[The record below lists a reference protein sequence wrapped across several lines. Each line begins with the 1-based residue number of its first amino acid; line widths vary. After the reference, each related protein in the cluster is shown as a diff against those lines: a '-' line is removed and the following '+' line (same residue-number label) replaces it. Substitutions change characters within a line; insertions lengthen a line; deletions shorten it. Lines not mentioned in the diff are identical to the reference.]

1 MAVLSSLSEPRE
13 MQLLVGFFD
22 LTRFHPFMTGSEDR
36 EVADL
41 LSDYY
46 EIVGDAIEGSG
57 GQVVKFMGD
66 AALTVHA
73 EEDVDRGVVALHDL
87 KRSGDAWLKKGGVDT
102 QQIMKAHFGSV
113 VASMVGTRTDKRPDI
128 FGDVVATAVVMRSR
142 GFALTAQAFRK
153 LSPETR
159 KLFKKHTPPISYIPL
174 EQSHNG

>member
-1 MAVLSSLSEPRE
+1 MN
-13 MQLLVGFFD
+13 LLVGFFD
-22 LTRFHPFMTGSEDR
+22 LSQFHPFLTGTPDSD
-36 EVADL
+36 VASM

-46 EIVGDAIEGSG
+46 ELVGDAIEGSG

-73 EEDVDRGVVALHDL
+73 EEDVDRGVIALHEL
-87 KRSGDAWLKKGGVDT
+87 KRNGDAWLATRGVSSS
-102 QQIMKAHFGSV
+102 QIMKAHFGTV
-113 VASMVGTRTDKRPDI
+113 VATMVGTRTDKRPDI

-142 GFALTAQAFRK
+142 GFAMTAQVFRK

-174 EQSHNG
+174 SQGHGG

>member
-13 MQLLVGFFD
+13 MNLLVGFVD
-22 LTRFHPFMTGSEDR
+22 LSRFHPFTQRTQDA
-36 EVADL
+36 EVASM

-46 EIVGDAIEGSG
+46 ELVGDAIEGSG

-73 EEDVDRGVVALHDL
+73 EEDVDRGVQALLEL
-87 KRSGDAWLKKGGVDT
+87 KQSGDAWLADRGIPSE
-102 QQIMKAHFGSV
+102 QNMNAHFGSV
-113 VASMVGTRTDKRPDI
+113 TAIMVGTRTDKRPDI

-142 GFALTAQAFRK
+142 GFALTAQVFRK

-159 KLFKKHTPPISYIPL
+159 TLFKKHTPPISYIPL
-174 EQSHNG
+174 EQRHRD